1 MRACVYACYC
11 LQIFLWRCRKDDSEF
26 FAGDIVSKII
36 VPHPALGFPTTLS
49 LNYKPY
55 SGWLSKGLPHWDIDK
70 VVLTDSYGRSYS
82 LCKPNTKLSSGAPI
96 RMKLKPGNCEL
107 DNQDEYGAFI
117 SKPLPTT
124 IVPDSVGQET
134 LNIPEADA
142 IETIKKRK
150 NFLNLGTS
158 FKLEENQSYP
168 LEDSEDLPWQPILEG
183 NSLDKD
189 LSETSRSFSSQPEE
203 IFEPILNDKR
213 LNVNRARNLHEEIM
227 EPVLK
232 ATTPRIKKGKE
243 IILPADAPLPENS
256 QRPDIIS
263 ITTITKTEKPKSS
276 SEEQTITVQLF
287 PFRLGELLQ
296 RAERYARETIL
307 PLISVQAPKFFGF
320 NFAPSEIN
328 AKNETRKPRYIPR
341 FEESLAINK
350 IKNQTKST
358 GNLKKLSESS
368 ESREQKNIFELL
380 RPTTTT
386 AAMSDLQPENEQ
398 ETQESRNEVAYYT
411 NVLRTESRSLR
422 PEDPEYEPI
431 FIDLPTFRPPKSKAK
446 RSTFS
451 NYNRKILKQP

>member
-1 MRACVYACYC
+1 MFTV
-11 LQIFLWRCRKDDSEF
+11 LFSNTFHIFRYRKDDSEF

-82 LCKPNTKLSSGAPI
+82 LCKPNTKLSSGAPV
-96 RMKLKPGNCEL
+96 RFKLKPGNCEL
-107 DNQDEYGAFI
+107 DNQDEYGAFT
-117 SKPLPTT
+117 SKPSTT
-124 IVPDSVGQET
+124 TDIPDSVGQESIN
-134 LNIPEADA
+134 LPEADA

-168 LEDSEDLPWQPILEG
+168 LDDSGDLPWQPILEG
-183 NSLDKD
+183 NSLDKE
-189 LSETSRSFSSQPEE
+189 LGESSRSFSSQPEE
-203 IFEPILNDKR
+203 IYEPILNDKR
-213 LNVNRARNLHEEIM
+213 LNVNRARNLHEEIV

-232 ATTPRIKKGKE
+232 ATTPRVKKGKE
-243 IILPADAPLPENS
+243 IVLTEEESFVPEKT
-256 QRPDIIS
+256 QRPEFIK
-263 ITTITKTEKPKSS
+263 ITTITKTEKPKSN

-307 PLISVQAPKFFGF
+307 PLISVQAPRFFGF
-320 NFAPSEIN
+320 NFTPSEIN
-328 AKNETRKPRYIPR
+328 VKSETRKPRYIPR
-341 FEESLAINK
+341 FEEASAKNK
-350 IKNQTKST
+350 IKNQTKA
-358 GNLKKLSESS
+358 GNARITNESS
-368 ESREQKNIFELL
+368 ESREQRNIFELL

-386 AAMSDLQPENEQ
+386 AVSNLQPENEQ

-422 PEDPEYEPI
+422 PEDPEYEPV
-431 FIDLPTFRPPKSKAK
+431 FIDLPTFRPPKAKAK
-446 RSTFS
+446 RSIPLT
-451 NYNRKILKQP
+451 YKRRILRQP

>member
-1 MRACVYACYC
+1 MFTV
-11 LQIFLWRCRKDDSEF
+11 LFSNTFHIFRYRKDDSEF

-82 LCKPNTKLSSGAPI
+82 LCKPNTKLSSGAPV
-96 RMKLKPGNCEL
+96 RFKLKPGNCEL
-107 DNQDEYGAFI
+107 DNQDEYGAFT
-117 SKPLPTT
+117 SKPSTT
-124 IVPDSVGQET
+124 TDIPDSVGQESIN
-134 LNIPEADA
+134 LPEADA

-168 LEDSEDLPWQPILEG
+168 LDDSGDLPWQPILEG
-183 NSLDKD
+183 NSLDKE
-189 LSETSRSFSSQPEE
+189 LGESSRSFSSQPEE
-203 IFEPILNDKR
+203 IYEPILNDKR
-213 LNVNRARNLHEEIM
+213 LNVNRARNLHEEIV

-232 ATTPRIKKGKE
+232 ATTPRVKKGKE
-243 IILPADAPLPENS
+243 IVLTEEESFVPEKT
-256 QRPDIIS
+256 QRPEFIK
-263 ITTITKTEKPKSS
+263 ITTITKTEKPKSN

-307 PLISVQAPKFFGF
+307 PLISVQAPRFFGF
-320 NFAPSEIN
+320 NFTPSEIN
-328 AKNETRKPRYIPR
+328 VKSETRKPRYIPR
-341 FEESLAINK
+341 FEEPSAKNK
-350 IKNQTKST
+350 IKNQTKA
-358 GNLKKLSESS
+358 GNARITNESS
-368 ESREQKNIFELL
+368 ESREQRNIFELL

-386 AAMSDLQPENEQ
+386 AVSNLQPENEQ

-422 PEDPEYEPI
+422 PEDPEYEPV
-431 FIDLPTFRPPKSKAK
+431 FIDLPTFRPPKAKAK
-446 RSTFS
+446 RSIPLT
-451 NYNRKILKQP
+451 YKRRILRQP